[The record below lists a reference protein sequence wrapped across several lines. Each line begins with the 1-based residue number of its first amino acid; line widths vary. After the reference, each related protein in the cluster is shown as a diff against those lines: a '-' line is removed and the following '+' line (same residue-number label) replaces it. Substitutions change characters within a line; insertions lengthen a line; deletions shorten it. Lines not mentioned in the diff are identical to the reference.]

1 MSRAIAYITDTLG
14 ALWVLA
20 SLAIRSKFNF
30 SSPYW
35 NWRMSTAFPQ
45 GRDLPKPQSKRRLA
59 LEYARW
65 AHRIRRLR

>member
-1 MSRAIAYITDTLG
+1 MSRVIASIFDTLG

-20 SLAIRSKFNF
+20 TLAIRSKFNF

-45 GRDLPKPQSKRRLA
+45 GRVPPKPESKRRLA
-59 LEYARW
+59 FEYARW
-65 AHRIRRLR
+65 AYRIRRLR